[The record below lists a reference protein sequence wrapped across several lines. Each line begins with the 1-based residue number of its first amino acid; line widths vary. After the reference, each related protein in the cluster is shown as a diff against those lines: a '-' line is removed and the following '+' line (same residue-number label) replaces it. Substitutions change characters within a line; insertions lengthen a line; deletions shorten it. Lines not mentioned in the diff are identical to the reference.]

1 MIIIN
6 INQVINYISRKIDE
20 LDNEITEYKEKMDQ
34 CVCFTKKYWLYHDK
48 YEVAF
53 IEKTCLADLLEHI

>member
-6 INQVINYISRKIDE
+6 INQVIDYASRKIDE
-20 LDNEITEYKEKMDQ
+20 LDNEITEYKEKMDN
-34 CVCFTKKYWLYHDK
+34 CECFSKKYWLCHDK

-53 IEKTCLADLLEHI
+53 IKRTCLVDLLEHI